1 MSSTR
6 KALVFRQYVEQ
17 AFEAA
22 AQDFKDDPSANN
34 WLDLKVAMWAWQH
47 VHGIERPGV
56 GKEDS
61 LRCLNDAAHTY
72 LRGVAARAKGDNN
85 FQGGE

>member
-6 KALVFRQYVEQ
+6 KALAFRLYVEQ

-22 AQDFKDDPSANN
+22 AQDFKENPSANN

-47 VHGIERPGV
+47 VQGMTET
-56 GKEDS
+56 
-61 LRCLNDAAHTY
+61 LQDAAHIH
-72 LRGVAARAKGDNN
+72 LCEVASRAKGDFN
-85 FQGGE
+85 FSEGE